1 MMKKTIFIGTAIA
14 ACLILVACSKKEQH
28 DTQAT
33 ENQTTNE
40 TPVAKN
46 PASEPLQPLTKATA
60 EPTQGLTKDEASS
73 IMAEPAEKPKEK
85 PRHKHH
91 DSESIPE
98 KTATVERTETEYTT
112 TEVRRAVK
120 DDTPKTPE
128 VTTEKVATTEPVKHK
143 KSTTHLSEDD
153 AVAAAI
159 AAAQPALKN

>member
-1 MMKKTIFIGTAIA
+1 MKKTIFIGTAIA

-33 ENQTTNE
+33 ETQTTNE

-46 PASEPLQPLTKATA
+46 PASEPLQPLTKTTTT
-60 EPTQGLTKDEASS
+60 EPTQGLTKAEASS

-91 DSESIPE
+91 DSESTQE

-128 VTTEKVATTEPVKHK
+128 VTAEKVATTEPVKHK
-143 KSTTHLSEDD
+143 KSTANLSEDD